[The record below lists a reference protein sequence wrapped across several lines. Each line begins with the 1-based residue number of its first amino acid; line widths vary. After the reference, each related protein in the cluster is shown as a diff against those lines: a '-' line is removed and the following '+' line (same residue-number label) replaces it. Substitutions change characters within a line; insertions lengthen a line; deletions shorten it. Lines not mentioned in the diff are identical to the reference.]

1 MGPNDRELR
10 IMRILQDLDEVRRHI
25 RKCTLFA
32 VIVASVMLAEVIVF
46 TYFPAKLIVAI
57 ALCAFAGYSGYMIG
71 KMRKNYRLHLERF
84 RRIADGKFSNRFLH
98 YVHMFYKQ
106 LEPCRCYYTIN
117 FSTLVA
123 YRRL

>member
-46 TYFPAKLIVAI
+46 YIFSSKAHSCNSFVCICWL
-57 ALCAFAGYSGYMIG
+57 F
-71 KMRKNYRLHLERF
+71 RLHDR
-84 RRIADGKFSNRFLH
+84 
-98 YVHMFYKQ
+98 
-106 LEPCRCYYTIN
+106 
-117 FSTLVA
+117 
-123 YRRL
+123 